1 MKRLSAARATAGAC
15 AFAMAALG
23 MALLLPGAARGTA
36 PDPAPAPRVTPA
48 GPASGTGPA
57 GGGPAGLPQPEE
69 TPAAPAQAGAVR
81 IEAAADRKTVTVG
94 DPITVTVRLL
104 HPPDVRVTAF
114 EPERSLGDL
123 ALLGRQA
130 SQTTLPDGRVQETR
144 VLRVASY
151 RLGPS
156 RVPSFEATF
165 VDASGT
171 EAKVAT
177 APVSFTVG
185 SVLAE
190 GDTRP
195 ADIKNPAVMP
205 VPLLWPWIAL
215 AAAAAAAVAI
225 WIWRRRRARGGPAEA
240 AAPAAP
246 PRPAHEIAY
255 AELERLLASGLLE
268 KGQVKEFYIELA
280 EIVRRYFEARF
291 GVDTFERTS
300 AEILEALRLAR
311 LPAKGM
317 ALTAEFFGSC
327 DLVKFAKHI
336 PSSDDTRAVVQKA
349 YHLVDETRR
358 RDAAAAGDV
367 PAVASG
373 AAAGG
378 TR

>member
-1 MKRLSAARATAGAC
+1 MTGLSAARRMAGAGR
-15 AFAMAALG
+15 FAITSLG
-23 MALLLPGAARGTA
+23 LALLLTSTARGAAPA
-36 PDPAPAPRVTPA
+36 PSPASSPAPAA
-48 GPASGTGPA
+48 PASRTAPY
-57 GGGPAGLPQPEE
+57 GGGAAGLPKPEE
-69 TPAAPAQAGAVR
+69 TPAAPAQAGGVR
-81 IEAAADRKTVTVG
+81 IEVVADRKTVTVG
-94 DPITVTVRLL
+94 DPITVTLRLF
-104 HPPDVRVTAF
+104 HPPDVRVTSF
-114 EPERSLGDL
+114 DPERSLGDL
-123 ALLGRQA
+123 ALLGRES
-130 SQTTLPDGRVQETR
+130 SQTKLPDGREQETR
-144 VLRVASY
+144 VLRVAGY

-156 RVPSFEATF
+156 RIPSFEASF
-165 VDASGT
+165 VDASGR

-177 APVSFTVG
+177 APVPFTVG

-205 VPLLWPWIAL
+205 VPPLWPWIAV
-215 AAAAAAAVAI
+215 AAAAIAALAI
-225 WIWRRRRARGGPAEA
+225 WLWRRRRARGAPAVA

-268 KGQVKEFYIELA
+268 KGRVKEFYIELA
-280 EIVRRYFEARF
+280 EIARRYFEARF
-291 GVDTFERTS
+291 GVDTFERTT

-336 PSSDDTRAVVQKA
+336 PSSDDSRAAVEKA

-358 RDAAAAGDV
+358 REAAPSDGL

-373 AAAGG
+373 AALGG
-378 TR
+378 AR

>member
-1 MKRLSAARATAGAC
+1 MRGPGSARTATAAG
-15 AFAMAALG
+15 AFARGALG
-23 MALLLPGAARGTA
+23 LALIMPVAARGA
-36 PDPAPAPRVTPA
+36 AADPGPARRSTPA
-48 GPASGTGPA
+48 GPVPVAGPA
-57 GGGPAGLPQPEE
+57 GAAAAGVPQPGE
-69 TPAAPAQAGAVR
+69 TPAAPARSGAVQ

-104 HPPDVRVTAF
+104 HPTDVRVTSF
-114 EPERSLGDL
+114 DPERSLGDL
-123 ALLGRQA
+123 AVLGRQS

-144 VLRVASY
+144 ILRVAGY
-151 RLGPS
+151 RLGLSRIPS
-156 RVPSFEATF
+156 IEATF
-165 VDASGT
+165 VDASGR

-177 APVSFTVG
+177 PPVPFTIG

-205 VPLLWPWIAL
+205 VPPLWPFIAL
-215 AAAAAAAVAI
+215 ASAAVAALAF

-268 KGQVKEFYIELA
+268 KGRVKEFYIELA

-336 PSSDDTRAVVQKA
+336 PASDDTRAVVEKA

-358 RDAAAAGDV
+358 REAAPSDV
-367 PAVASG
+367 VAAVASG
-373 AAAGG
+373 AAPGRA
-378 TR
+378 R

>member
-1 MKRLSAARATAGAC
+1 MRR
-15 AFAMAALG
+15 
-23 MALLLPGAARGTA
+23 PGAARGA
-36 PDPAPAPRVTPA
+36 AAAGAAAIGALGLALVLPVAAGGAAPAPAPGSTAA
-48 GPASGTGPA
+48 GPAPGTGPA
-57 GGGPAGLPQPEE
+57 GAGGAAAPQPEQ

-104 HPPDVRVTAF
+104 HPPDARVTAF
-114 EPERSLGDL
+114 DPERSLGDL
-123 ALLGRQA
+123 AVLGRQS

-144 VLRVASY
+144 VLRVAGY

-156 RVPSFEATF
+156 RIPSIEATV
-165 VDASGT
+165 VDASGR
-171 EAKVAT
+171 EARVAT
-177 APVSFTVG
+177 VPVPFTIG

-205 VPLLWPWIAL
+205 VPPLWPFILLAAI
-215 AAAAAAAVAI
+215 AAAALAV
-225 WIWRRRRARGGPAEA
+225 WIWRRRRARGGPVEG

-268 KGQVKEFYIELA
+268 KGRVKEFYIELA

-336 PSSDDTRAVVQKA
+336 PASDDTRAVVEKA

-358 RDAAAAGDV
+358 REAVPADIM